1 MRPVNKFRPVRVS
14 TMPGERYFS
23 VRDRLSE
30 LLGWIGELA
39 DEVGLEPDAEQPAP
53 VLSRPVLIA
62 AIGEVNAG
70 KSSLLNALAGVPL
83 CPAGPL
89 PETREIRLY
98 RHGPEADHPVQP
110 LLVECR
116 RQVDYLRNFELLDS
130 PGTNARGSDHGAA
143 LEPFL
148 EHADLVLA
156 VFTAENPWTAATW
169 DAVSR
174 LSPEALART
183 ALVVQRIDLKQ
194 PLDIPII
201 LGHMRDLSLKRLGQE
216 LPIFPVAAELA
227 LAAKCGE
234 PVSREQWTAS
244 RFSALEH
251 FVSERICDSIER
263 RQLLHDGWHHAARG
277 LRRLEARLDIRR
289 RGMEDDAW
297 FLSGIEREVDE
308 MRDATLDES
317 PQRLGDALERYRSEV
332 EGVVRLLRS
341 KLGWWRSLARL
352 FTGDGSAAQIE
363 ANFAARMQELAIG
376 FARDEAKRLVAV
388 CEGHWETVCP
398 RVKERMGFEAGPC
411 ALSGDAQEGVAGR
424 FVASLEKAVPQALAS
439 LRVRGVLDPL
449 VRRRNATLKGFTV
462 LGLLLVIAAAACGL
476 VAMQQVAL
484 LVLATALAVFLVSAG
499 AAWISRMQLAS
510 GYRDRLLAGAPTFAE
525 GLKGEHGEA
534 IRFLFRDHSSSL
546 IGVRRRLAAERA
558 ALQPRFE
565 RANSLYIALKAV
577 ELDL

>member
-1 MRPVNKFRPVRVS
+1 
-14 TMPGERYFS
+14 MPGERYFT

-30 LLGWIGELA
+30 LLGWIGGLA
-39 DEVGLEPDAEQPAP
+39 DEVGLEPDAEHPAP
-53 VLSRPVLIA
+53 SLSRPVLIA
-62 AIGEVNAG
+62 VIGEVNAG
-70 KSSLLNALAGVPL
+70 KSSLLNALAGAPL

-98 RHGPEADHPVQP
+98 RYGPEADHPVQP

-116 RQVDYLRNFELLDS
+116 RPLEHLRNFDLLDS
-130 PGTNARGSDHGAA
+130 PGTNARGSDHGAV

-174 LSPEALART
+174 LSPEAAART

-194 PLDIPII
+194 PQDIPII
-201 LGHMRDLSLKRLGQE
+201 LGHMRDLSLKRVGQV
-216 LPIFPVAAELA
+216 LPIFPVAAEVA
-227 LAAKCGE
+227 LEAKRTE
-234 PVSREQWTAS
+234 PVSRELWTAS

-263 RQLLHDGWHHAARG
+263 RQLLHDAWHHAARG
-277 LRRLEARLDIRR
+277 LRRLEARLDVQR

-297 FLSGIEREVDE
+297 FLSGIEREMDE
-308 MRDATLDES
+308 LRDASLHES
-317 PQRLGDALERYRSEV
+317 PQRLGEALERYRSEV
-332 EGVVRLLRS
+332 DGVVRRLRS
-341 KLGWWRSLARL
+341 TLGWWRSLARL
-352 FTGDGSAAQIE
+352 FAGDGSAAQIE
-363 ANFAARMQELAIG
+363 ATFAARMRELAIG
-376 FARDEAKRLVAV
+376 FARDEAMRLVAA
-388 CEGHWETVCP
+388 CEGHWETVRP

-411 ALSGDAQEGVAGR
+411 ALSGDEQEAVVGR
-424 FVASLEKAVPQALAS
+424 FVAILEKAVPQALGS

-449 VRRRNATLKGFTV
+449 VRRRNATLKAFTV
-462 LGLLLVIAAAACGL
+462 LGLLVVIAAAGCGL
-476 VAMQQVAL
+476 AGLQQAAL
-484 LVLATALAVFLVSAG
+484 LGLAAALAVFTVA
-499 AAWISRMQLAS
+499 AVVAWISRARLAS

-534 IRFLFRDHSSSL
+534 IRLLFRDHSSGL
-546 IGVRRRLAAERA
+546 IGVRRRLAVERA
-558 ALQPRFE
+558 ALQPRLE
-565 RANSLYIALKAV
+565 RANSLYIALKSV

>member
-1 MRPVNKFRPVRVS
+1 
-14 TMPGERYFS
+14 MPGERYFT

-39 DEVGLEPDAEQPAP
+39 DEVGLEPEPEHPAP
-53 VLSRPVLIA
+53 VLSQPVLIA
-62 AIGEVNAG
+62 VIGEVNAG
-70 KSSLLNALAGVPL
+70 KSSLLNALAGAPL

-98 RHGPEADHPVQP
+98 RHGEEADHPVQP

-116 RQVDYLRNFELLDS
+116 RSLDHLRNFDLLDT
-130 PGTNARGSDHGAA
+130 PGTNARGSDHAA
-143 LEPFL
+143 VLEPFL
-148 EHADLVLA
+148 EHADLVLV

-183 ALVVQRIDLKQ
+183 ALVVQRVDLKQ

-201 LGHMRDLSLKRLGQE
+201 LGHMRDLSLKRVGQV
-216 LPIFPVAAELA
+216 LPIFPVAAEVA
-227 LAAKCGE
+227 LEAKQAE
-234 PVSREQWTAS
+234 PVSRELWTAS

-251 FVSERICDSIER
+251 FISERICDSMER
-263 RQLLHDGWHHAARG
+263 RQLLHDGWHHASRT
-277 LRRLEARLDIRR
+277 LRRLEGRFDVQR

-297 FLSGIEREVDE
+297 FLSGIEREMDE
-308 MRDATLDES
+308 LRDASLDEA
-317 PQRLGDALERYRSEV
+317 PRRLGEALERYRSEV
-332 EGVVRLLRS
+332 DVVVRRLRS

-352 FTGDGSAAQIE
+352 FAGDGSAAQIE
-363 ANFAARMQELAIG
+363 ATFAARMQEVAIG
-376 FARDEAKRLVAV
+376 FAQDEATRLVGS
-388 CEGHWETVCP
+388 CENHWETVRP

-411 ALSGDAQEGVAGR
+411 AVSGEEREGVIGR

-449 VRRRNATLKGFTV
+449 IRRRNATLKSFTV
-462 LGLLLVIAAAACGL
+462 VGLLLVIAAAGCGL
-476 VAMQQVAL
+476 AAMQHAAL
-484 LVLATALAVFLVSAG
+484 LLLGGALAAFVVAAV
-499 AAWISRMQLAS
+499 AAWISRARLAA

-525 GLKGEHGEA
+525 GLKDEHGEA
-534 IRFLFRDHSSSL
+534 IRLLFRDHSSSL
-546 IGVRRRLAAERA
+546 IGVRRRLAVERA
-558 ALQPRFE
+558 ALQPRLE
-565 RANSLYIALKAV
+565 RSNSLYIALKSV

>member
-1 MRPVNKFRPVRVS
+1 
-14 TMPGERYFS
+14 MPGERYFS

-30 LLGWIGELA
+30 LLGWIGEL
-39 DEVGLEPDAEQPAP
+39 DHEVGLEPEAEHPAP
-53 VLSRPVLIA
+53 VLSQPVLIA
-62 AIGEVNAG
+62 VIGEVNAG
-70 KSSLLNALAGVPL
+70 KSSLLNALAGVSL

-116 RQVDYLRNFELLDS
+116 RPLEYLRNFDLLDS
-130 PGTNARGSDHGAA
+130 PGTNARGSDHGAV

-201 LGHMRDLSLKRLGQE
+201 LGHMRDLSLKRVGQV
-216 LPIFPVAAELA
+216 LPIFPVAAEVA
-227 LAAKCGE
+227 LEAKRTE
-234 PVSREQWTAS
+234 PVSRELWTAS

-251 FVSERICDSIER
+251 FLSERICDSIER
-263 RQLLHDGWHHAARG
+263 RQLLHDGWHHAARS
-277 LRRLEARLDIRR
+277 LRRLEGRLDVQR

-297 FLSGIEREVDE
+297 FLSGIEREMDDL
-308 MRDATLDES
+308 RDASLEEA
-317 PQRLGDALERYRSEV
+317 PQRLGEALERYRNEV
-332 EGVVRLLRS
+332 EGVVRRLRS

-363 ANFAARMQELAIG
+363 ATFAARMQELAIG
-376 FARDEAKRLVAV
+376 FARDEAKRLVAA
-388 CEGHWETVCP
+388 CEEHWETVRP
-398 RVKERMGFEAGPC
+398 RVRERMGFEAGSC
-411 ALSGDAQEGVAGR
+411 ALSGEEQEGVVGR
-424 FVASLEKAVPQALAS
+424 FVASLEKAVPQALGS

-462 LGLLLVIAAAACGL
+462 VGLLLVIAAAGCGL
-476 VAMQQVAL
+476 ALMQHVAML
-484 LVLATALAVFLVSAG
+484 LLGAALAVFAMAAV
-499 AAWISRMQLAS
+499 AAWISRARLAS

-534 IRFLFRDHSSSL
+534 IRLLFRDHSSSL
-546 IGVRRRLAAERA
+546 IGVRRRLAVERA
-558 ALQPRFE
+558 ALQPRLE
-565 RANSLYIALKAV
+565 RANSLYIALKSV

>member
-1 MRPVNKFRPVRVS
+1 
-14 TMPGERYFS
+14 MPGERYFS

-30 LLGWIGELA
+30 LLGWIGEL
-39 DEVGLEPDAEQPAP
+39 DHEVGLEPEAEHPAP
-53 VLSRPVLIA
+53 VLSQPVLIA
-62 AIGEVNAG
+62 VIGEVNAG
-70 KSSLLNALAGVPL
+70 KSSLLNALAGVSL

-116 RQVDYLRNFELLDS
+116 RPLEYLRNFDLLDS
-130 PGTNARGSDHGAA
+130 PGTNARGSDHGAV

-201 LGHMRDLSLKRLGQE
+201 LGHMRDLSLKRVGQV
-216 LPIFPVAAELA
+216 LPIFPVAAEVA
-227 LAAKCGE
+227 LEAKRTE
-234 PVSREQWTAS
+234 PVSRELWTAS

-251 FVSERICDSIER
+251 FLSERICDSIER
-263 RQLLHDGWHHAARG
+263 RQLLHDGWHHAARS
-277 LRRLEARLDIRR
+277 LRRLEGRLDVQR

-297 FLSGIEREVDE
+297 FLSGIEREMDDL
-308 MRDATLDES
+308 RDASLEEA
-317 PQRLGDALERYRSEV
+317 PQRLGEALERYRNEV
-332 EGVVRLLRS
+332 EGVVRRLRS

-363 ANFAARMQELAIG
+363 ATFAARMQELAIG
-376 FARDEAKRLVAV
+376 FARDEAKRLVAA
-388 CEGHWETVCP
+388 CEEHWETVRP
-398 RVKERMGFEAGPC
+398 RVRERMGFEAGSC
-411 ALSGDAQEGVAGR
+411 ALSGEEQEGVVGR
-424 FVASLEKAVPQALAS
+424 FVASLEKAVPQALGS

-462 LGLLLVIAAAACGL
+462 VGLLLVIAAAGCGL
-476 VAMQQVAL
+476 ALMQHVAML
-484 LVLATALAVFLVSAG
+484 LLGAALAVFAVAAV
-499 AAWISRMQLAS
+499 AAWISRARLAS

-534 IRFLFRDHSSSL
+534 IRLLFRDHSSSL
-546 IGVRRRLAAERA
+546 IGVRRRLAVERA
-558 ALQPRFE
+558 ALQPRLE
-565 RANSLYIALKAV
+565 RANSLYIALKSV